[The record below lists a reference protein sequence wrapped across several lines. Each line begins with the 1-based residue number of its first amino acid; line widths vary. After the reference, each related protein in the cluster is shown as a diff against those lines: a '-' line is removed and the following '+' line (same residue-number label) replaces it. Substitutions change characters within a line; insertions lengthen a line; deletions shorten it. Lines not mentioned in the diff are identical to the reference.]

1 MSGQLP
7 RRSGP
12 RPAVTTGMPHQQLG
26 QQPAEEA
33 VPRCLAQRV
42 FVPRTDVHEAPSRIS
57 VPGARAL
64 VLDEGVP
71 TGPTEAFIV
80 GREFAHLHPAPDHS
94 LHMAL
99 PLDIARDA
107 IAAGW
112 AEQHIAAASGQA
124 PPTVV
129 MVYAPRDDND
139 IDVVL
144 RLLDESY
151 RFATNHIP
159 PTRRNIMSPEEMDEL
174 IEAHI
179 AAESSGDP
187 DGTVAMFTDDIEHDV
202 VGFPTGPSH
211 GVAEAHGFYTQLMRD
226 IHTEQMALSHSYHGD
241 DFCVT
246 EHQWTGTVPGTFLGV
261 PGNGRRISFR
271 LLHVWEFRDGRISRE
286 NAWLDGGTAVA
297 QLTEPTP

>member
-1 MSGQLP
+1 MTVRLP
-7 RRSGP
+7 RRIGP
-12 RPAVTTGMPHQQLG
+12 RPEVTACMPHQQLG
-26 QQPAEEA
+26 QQPAEDA
-33 VPRCLAQRV
+33 VPQRLARRV
-42 FVPRTDVHEAPSRIS
+42 FVPRTGVHEAPSRIS

-71 TGPTEAFIV
+71 TGPAEAFIV
-80 GREFAHLHPAPDHS
+80 NLEFAHLHPAPDHS

-99 PLDIARDA
+99 PSDIAREA

-112 AEQHIAAASGQA
+112 AEHHIAVASGQA
-124 PPTVV
+124 PQTVV
-129 MVYAPRDDND
+129 MVYAPRDDKEID
-139 IDVVL
+139 IVL
-144 RLLDESY
+144 WLLDQSY

-159 PTRRNIMSPEEMDEL
+159 PTRRHTMSPEEMDKL

-202 VGFPTGPSH
+202 VGFPAGPSH
-211 GVAEAHGFYTQLMRD
+211 GRAQAHGFYTQLMRD
-226 IHTEQMALSHSYHGD
+226 IRTEQMALQRSYHGD

-246 EHQWTGTVPGTFLGV
+246 EHQWTGTVPGTFLGI